1 MTVDELEKQI
11 MSALLAGDDPLMETL
26 RKQYASAVVRDRE
39 VSPGGFVTRFE
50 IPEGAPLIDRKLLH
64 LDDLQVELE
73 GLDAPA
79 DTSLHVHNGR
89 LRSLECFVYD
99 GVLPEVP
106 VIRAAWFYGTER
118 YPGIT
123 PELLAQ
129 RDLEELLE
137 EEE

>member
-1 MTVDELEKQI
+1 MTVDELERQI
-11 MSALLAGDDPLMETL
+11 MTALLAGDDPLLETL

-39 VSPGGFVTRFE
+39 ISAGGFVTRFE
-50 IPEGAPLIDRKLLH
+50 IPAGAPLIDRKLLH

-73 GLDAPA
+73 GLTAPA
-79 DTSLHVHNGR
+79 DTSLHVHKGL

-99 GVLPEVP
+99 GIFPEAP

-118 YPGIT
+118 HPGIT

-137 EEE
+137 EDE